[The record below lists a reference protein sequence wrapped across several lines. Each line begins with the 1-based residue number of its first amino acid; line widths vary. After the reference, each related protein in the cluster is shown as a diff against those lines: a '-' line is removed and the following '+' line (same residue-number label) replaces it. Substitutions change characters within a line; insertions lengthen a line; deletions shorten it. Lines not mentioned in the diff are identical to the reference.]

1 MVILS
6 PSKKDF
12 KSRDV
17 NLSIIDN
24 YVLCHNVLIYNEV
37 LAYQLRHQLW
47 NARGSRGFYA
57 SHMILQARI

>member
-37 LAYQLRHQLW
+37 WLINYVVNYETRAVRVD
-47 NARGSRGFYA
+47 FTKV
-57 SHMILQARI
+57 I